1 MINKNNYETY
11 FMSYIDNELNAAERA
26 DVEAFVLTDSKY
38 AEELAIFEKTKL
50 HAPNIEMEDK
60 IFLYRFPEM
69 EASLDIDFKKSLY
82 KKEGPVGKI
91 IFTPNLMR
99 ASFAIAAMLI
109 LFIGLQLFKSESNIV
124 ESNIVNSTLKDKT
137 ALAITNN
144 SSINS
149 KQTEN
154 TILPNEVNEAA
165 INKNSTAVL
174 SRLAISKKINN
185 AKFTIAE
192 SATTNQAGFEDQAIV
207 NNNMNTNIIN
217 TTEGLSQTSR
227 ENENN
232 NKLTAK
238 FNQTQIS
245 STALETMANEEEKII
260 LPTNYK
266 EIDTEEED
274 RTINIGM
281 IEIDGAAFRGITR
294 KFSALLKRNK
304 IDKEK

>member
-1 MINKNNYETY
+1 MINEKNYETF

-26 DVEAFVLTDSKY
+26 AVEAFVLTDSKF
-38 AEELAIFEKTKL
+38 AEELALFEKTKIQASSIE
-50 HAPNIEMEDK
+50 HIEMEDK

-69 EASLDIDFKKSLY
+69 QASLDADFKKSLY
-82 KKEGPVGKI
+82 KKEAPVRKVL
-91 IFTPNLMR
+91 FTPNLMR
-99 ASFAIAAMLI
+99 ASFAIAA
-109 LFIGLQLFKSESNIV
+109 LFILLIGVQLFKTNTVI
-124 ESNIVNSTLKDKT
+124 KDKT
-137 ALAITNN
+137 AIAITTNA
-144 SSINS
+144 STNS
-149 KQTEN
+149 KQPEN
-154 TILPNEVNEAA
+154 TILPNEVNEASL
-165 INKNSTAVL
+165 NKNSTAVL
-174 SRLAISKKINN
+174 SNLAISKKINN
-185 AKFTIAE
+185 AHIIIAE
-192 SATTNQAGFEDQAIV
+192 SVRANQAGFEDQATAS
-207 NNNMNTNIIN
+207 NNMNTNIVS

-238 FNQTQIS
+238 FNEAQIS
-245 STALETMANEEEKII
+245 SSSMETMASEEEKIMPVI
-260 LPTNYK
+260 PTAFK